1 MMTKQSFEY
10 TGSSTY
16 EINNV
21 VVSNNNIA
29 LFDQLTGVGGVDFM
43 PYDGATVI
51 VKAGDSTGT
60 YQDLAPTLNNK
71 LYYHVSD
78 KIYDARDKDTL
89 VNIST
94 EIPVI
99 YSGGEFVGTF
109 VFVNPNDYPYLYL
122 FWNYNDTAEGSTNIS
137 YIGVT
142 DERVIDWTLG
152 SYLGVAGINY
162 NSLDTPTRFQ
172 IKWNG
177 GIVSDSGYVGL
188 NTLANYNALISAGVN
203 PDDIKLS
210 FPYNGLVNNG
220 NGALRFKKNTDLG
233 YGEIIVSSPIATSTW
248 IINKVN
254 PYLTPFYIDIT
265 DGDISNV
272 CTQCP
277 TSNYYH
283 DGFNLTPETGDNI
296 YLDPL
301 GASTYDG
308 NNAYH
313 MVDIVSCAVPSP
325 TNKYYVL
332 VNEDGVVELVGVCNC
347 PETAP
352 PMITQGNIF
361 ITVGE
366 EISIPLS
373 SIGSPTSFNL
383 IGSCYNYVLTGGS
396 RSSVFSYTDCNGDSR
411 YISVSPSVE
420 SVVCASIA
428 PVLISG
434 DGTATSSGQCFE
446 YTLINGMSFSDSGVL
461 SGTAQKLK
469 DFSFSV
475 TATNCFG
482 TSPIYDIN
490 VFVSKGEL
498 LTPFSVDVEQYKE
511 TASDCCSITPTF
523 SILYFEGEYSVPD
536 LRNRVYKD
544 QLAEEYFDG
553 GNFWYFIDKSDYVI
567 KIDRN
572 GYVVETSVCAGST
585 TTTSTTSTT
594 TIPVVGNY
602 YEAVSCIDGV
612 TTAILIDV
620 TSAVIVPT
628 NIVKTADGNC
638 WEITSVSPGGFPYFY
653 IENPVVIYADCT
665 TCTGTTTTTTSTTTT
680 TLPPITA
687 FNISPSNP
695 ANDAYTACNSA
706 GIFISYY
713 HFGAYT
719 MPLVGDIVYTDP
731 LCTTL
736 FNGGFLWYIANDGV
750 NTYAIHIANTGQVLH
765 ISPCSIVTTTTT
777 TTTIPTYYY
786 DAELCT
792 SPGPTYLLAYQSLYP
807 VVAGDIVKGDDG
819 NCYEI
824 ITTSLPGVQDANIL
838 FIFANCS
845 SCIGTTTTTTST
857 TTTTTTTTSTT
868 TTTTVKPIYSVL
880 CNYGIES
887 VVCSSPVVTFYTDGP
902 IGDPISGICID
913 AAFTTPAP
921 ANYYKAYTSS
931 VAYEWDGA
939 LWTGNIKNC

>member
-29 LFDQLTGVGGVDFM
+29 LFDQLTGVGGVDYM
-43 PYDGATVI
+43 PYDGSTVI
-51 VKAGDSTGT
+51 VKAGDLNGT
-60 YQDLAPTLNNK
+60 YKELSPTLNNK
-71 LYYHVSD
+71 LYYYVSD
-78 KIYDARDKDTL
+78 ILYGPDDKNTI
-89 VNIST
+89 ISDSI

-99 YSGGEFVGTF
+99 YSGIDFVGTF
-109 VFVNPNDYPYLYL
+109 VFVNPNNYPYLYL
-122 FWNYNDTAEGSTNIS
+122 FWDYNDTIDGSTNIS
-137 YIGVT
+137 YLGVT

-152 SYLGVAGINY
+152 TSLGVSGINY
-162 NSLDTPTRFQ
+162 NSLDAPTRFQ

-188 NTLANYNALISAGVN
+188 NTLANYNALISAGVDPN
-203 PDDIKLS
+203 DIKLS

-220 NGALRFKKNTDLG
+220 NGSLRFKKNTDLS
-233 YGEIIVSSPIATSTW
+233 YGEIIVSSPIPTSTW
-248 IINKVN
+248 IINKVD
-254 PYLTPFYIDIT
+254 PYLTEFYIDTT

-283 DGFNLTPETGDNI
+283 DGFNLTPQFGDNI
-296 YLDPL
+296 YIDSL
-301 GASTYDG
+301 GTSTYDG

-313 MVDIVSCAVPSP
+313 MVDISSCAVPSP
-325 TNKYYVL
+325 VNKYYVL
-332 VNEDGVVELVGVCNC
+332 VNNDGVVESIGACNC
-347 PETAP
+347 AETAP

-383 IGSCYNYVLTGGS
+383 IGNCYNYVLNGGS
-396 RSSVFSYTDCNGDSR
+396 KSSVFSYTDCNGDSR

-434 DGTATSSGQCFE
+434 DGTATSSGQCSE

-461 SGTAQKLK
+461 SGTAQELK
-469 DFSFSV
+469 NFSFSV

-498 LTPFSVDVEQYKE
+498 LTPFSVDIEQYKE
-511 TASDCCSITPTF
+511 TDSDCCSITPTF
-523 SILYFEGEYSVPD
+523 SILYFEGDYSVPD

-553 GNFWYFIDKSDYVI
+553 GYFWYFIDKSDYVI

-594 TIPVVGNY
+594 TIPAVGIY
-602 YEAVSCIDGV
+602 YNAKSCVDNS
-612 TTAILIDV
+612 TNSILLDITGAPISIGD
-620 TSAVIVPT
+620 
-628 NIVKTADGNC
+628 IVKTDDGNC
-638 WEITSVSPGGFPYFY
+638 WTILSSSVGGFPYFY

-680 TLPPITA
+680 TLPPITS
-687 FNISPSNP
+687 FNIIPSNP
-695 ANDAYTACNSA
+695 AIDAYTACNSG
-706 GIFISYY
+706 GIFTSYY
-713 HFGAYT
+713 YFGIYS
-719 MPLVGDIVYTDP
+719 MPLVGDIIYTDA

-736 FNGGFLWYIANDGV
+736 FNGGFLWYIANDGI

-786 DAELCT
+786 NAELCT
-792 SPGPTYLLAYQSLYP
+792 SPGPTYLLAYKSLYP
-807 VVAGDIVKGDDG
+807 VVAGDIVKCDDG

-824 ITTSLPGVQDANIL
+824 ITTSVPGVQDANIL
-838 FIFANCS
+838 FIFENCS

-880 CNYGIES
+880 CNYGSDS
-887 VVCSSPVVTFYTDGP
+887 VVCSSPVVNFYIDGP
-902 IGDPISGICID
+902 IGGSASGICID
-913 AAFTTPAP
+913 ALFTTPAP
-921 ANYYKAYTSS
+921 AAYYKVYTSS
-931 VAYEWDGA
+931 IAYEWNGA
-939 LWTGNIKNC
+939 FWTGNVKNC

>member
-1 MMTKQSFEY
+1 MTKQSFEY

-16 EINNV
+16 DINNV
-21 VVSNNNIA
+21 VISNNNIA
-29 LFDQLTGVGGVDFM
+29 LFDQLTGVGGVDYM
-43 PYDGATVI
+43 PYDGSTVI
-51 VKAGDSTGT
+51 VKAGDITGT
-60 YQDLAPTLNNK
+60 YQELAPTLNNK
-71 LYYHVSD
+71 LYYLVSD
-78 KIYDARDKDTL
+78 KLYGVEDKNDL
-89 VNIST
+89 INDST
-94 EIPVI
+94 EIPVV
-99 YSGGEFVGTF
+99 YSGGEFIGTF

-122 FWNYNDTAEGSTNIS
+122 FWDYNDTLDGSANIS
-137 YIGVT
+137 YIGTT
-142 DERVIDWTLG
+142 DERVINWTIG
-152 SYLGVAGINY
+152 SSLGVAGINY
-162 NSLDTPTRFQ
+162 NSVDTPTRFQ
-172 IKWNG
+172 IKWNES
-177 GIVSDSGYVGL
+177 IISDSGYVGL
-188 NTLANYNALISAGVN
+188 NTLANYNALISAGVD

-220 NGALRFKKNTDLG
+220 NGALRFKKNTDLD
-233 YGEIIVSSPIATSTW
+233 YAEVIVSSPISTSTW
-248 IINKVN
+248 IINKVD

-265 DGDISNV
+265 DGQPSDV

-283 DGFNLTPETGDNI
+283 NGFNLTPEPGDII
-296 YLDPL
+296 YLDAL
-301 GASTYDG
+301 AASTYDG
-308 NNAYH
+308 NNTYH
-313 MVDIVSCAVPSP
+313 MIDIVSCAVPSP

-352 PMITQGNIF
+352 PMITQGDIF

-366 EISIPLS
+366 EVSIPLS
-373 SIGSPTSFNL
+373 SIGSPTSFDL
-383 IGSCYNYVLTGGS
+383 LGSCYNYVLNGGS
-396 RSSVFSYTDCNGDSR
+396 KSSVFTYTDCNGDTR

-420 SVVCASIA
+420 NVVCASIA
-428 PVLISG
+428 PALVSG
-434 DGTATSSGQCFE
+434 DGTSTLSGQCSD
-446 YTLINGMSFSDSGVL
+446 YTLINGMSFSDSGIL
-461 SGTAQKLK
+461 SGVAQELK

-475 TATNCFG
+475 TASNCFG
-482 TSPIYDIN
+482 TSPSYNIN

-498 LTPFSVDVEQYKE
+498 LTPFSVDIEQYKE
-511 TASDCCSITPTF
+511 TASDCCSITPSF
-523 SILYFEGEYSVPD
+523 SILYFEGDFSVPD
-536 LRNRVYKD
+536 IRNRVYKD
-544 QLAEEYFDG
+544 QLSGEHFDG

-572 GYVVETSVCAGST
+572 GYIVDTSVCAGST

-594 TIPVVGNY
+594 TLPAGNY
-602 YEAVSCIDGV
+602 YQATSCIDGV
-612 TTAILIDV
+612 TTAILLDT
-620 TSAVIVPT
+620 TSAVINVAD
-628 NIVKTADGNC
+628 IVKTADGNC
-638 WEITSVSPGGFPYFY
+638 WEITAVSSGGFPYFY

-680 TLPPITA
+680 TMPPITA
-687 FNISPSNP
+687 FNISPLNP
-695 ANDAYTACNSA
+695 AMDSYTVCNSA
-706 GIFISYY
+706 GIFVSYY
-713 HFGAYT
+713 HLGPG
-719 MPLVGDIVYTDP
+719 PLPGVGYMVYTDP
-731 LCTTL
+731 LATTL
-736 FNGGFLWYIANDGV
+736 FNGGFLWYLASVGP
-750 NTYAIHIANTGQVLH
+750 NTFAINIANTGQVIQL
-765 ISPCSIVTTTTT
+765 IGCFFVTTTTT

-807 VVAGDIVKGDDG
+807 VSVGDIVKADDG

-824 ITTSLPGVQDANIL
+824 MATSSPGVQDANIL
-838 FIFANCS
+838 FIFENCS

-902 IGDPISGICID
+902 IGDPSSGICID
-913 AAFTTPAP
+913 LAFTTPAP